1 MKSHRGISAV
11 VGTVFLIA
19 IVIGALS
26 YVSYSLDILGN
37 FSEQLVA
44 EESRQRNIQNE
55 EFDITSIDVTS
66 LNKLNATIKNTGE
79 IPLKITTLWIDEQ
92 GVDDVV
98 QKITID
104 KTIAPGR
111 TFDFTHENID
121 IDIDPAK
128 GYNLKMLSSRG
139 QTQSLYINSGSVE
152 PLSMYV
158 HVLPAKVSTGFPAT
172 LLFVVTNNMSNNNNL
187 YNLSPNI
194 EVSSANGLAVF
205 SSLTDVKP
213 ASYPVLKPGGV
224 ATFEYAYTVSGIE
237 GQFIDF
243 GVSLQNGYTSPS
255 DPNHI
260 QSVNA
265 TVEVKDVE
273 LAITSGS
280 SLTSLGLESGEAS
293 NADILLFHAETW
305 GTPIGLGAYQME
317 NTKADQGGITFNTVD
332 DMPLIHISSNM
343 THDITVQPGKWNA
356 TLRYYSDITS
366 PTVTPPSFAF
376 FFECDDC
383 SSNDRTAESVGN
395 ISAAKDDDS
404 GNLLKDGDN
413 LPEWR
418 GATSVPVGFTDGPDG
433 DGYFHFEDDDQYFV
447 NDWAVKDSSFS
458 DVDTPPDS
466 DAVWVRLHS
475 ASIDTYMPLI
485 RFGGTESKKDT
496 VNDRYEIS
504 IGTPDG
510 NNIGKVAY
518 EYETGEG
525 EPVDD
530 GETNCLSSIALHQS
544 PYLGNWQ
551 HIVGVRESTGSC
563 TLYING
569 SSVDTDVGTTGLG
582 QVDTYDTKKEE
593 HKGAIEKLGIGSIK
607 FKDGDNDNVLEAD
620 VSLWMHWDDYAL
632 TTDEVEEL
640 YYTNYGNNGSRFQ
653 FTVNRTD
660 SDGVLIGNP
669 IVNVLATLPFH
680 DPAVNSIG
688 DTNYDALSDDDEI
701 QKYSQANATGVSST
715 TDTFLALSLNRVSTG
730 LNVID
735 DNQNL
740 PIFIRT
746 DDLLYTSDEGNELA
760 TTGSFLHSPEK
771 DDLWPTFLTFCTDE
785 QVTLTVFNDGPEG
798 LWFQFPGT
806 RLVLTTND
814 ASSSY
819 GAMPDELNYLDT
831 LYTLDFDTDGP
842 YVADQGEIEIK
853 FHVLLNPPSLG
864 SPPPAQSATVV
875 AGDYL
880 ASVFLSGFNESGGAF
895 LKTVDL
901 GLVHIIDCG

>member
-55 EFDITSIDVTS
+55 EFDITSISVTS

-139 QTQSLYINSGSVE
+139 QTQSMYVNSGSVE
-152 PLSMYV
+152 RLSMTV

-187 YNLSPNI
+187 YNLTPNI

-205 SSLTDVKP
+205 SSLSDVKP
-213 ASYPVLKPGGV
+213 TSYPVLKSGAS

-243 GVSLQNGYTSPS
+243 GVSLQNGYTSPG

-280 SLTSLGLESGEAS
+280 SLTSLGLESGTAS
-293 NADILLFHAETW
+293 NADIFLFHAETW
-305 GTPIGLGAYQME
+305 GTPIGLGAHQME
-317 NTKADQGGITFNTVD
+317 NTKSDQGGVTYNTVGD
-332 DMPLIHISSNM
+332 TPLIHISSNM
-343 THDITVQPGKWNA
+343 TQEITVEPGKWNA

-366 PTVTPPSFAF
+366 PAVTPPSFAF

-383 SSNDRTAESVGN
+383 SDDDLTAESVGN
-395 ISAAKDDDS
+395 ISSDKADT
-404 GNLLKDGDN
+404 GNLKKAGDN
-413 LPEWR
+413 FPDWR
-418 GATSVPVGFTDGPDG
+418 GPTSIPLGFTDGPDG
-433 DGYFHFEDDDQYFV
+433 DGYYRFDDDDQYFV
-447 NDWAVKDSSFS
+447 NNWAVKDSSSS

-466 DAVWVRLHS
+466 DAVWVRLHDPD
-475 ASIDTYMPLI
+475 IPDYMPLI
-485 RFGGTESKKDT
+485 RFGSTDAKKDT

-510 NNIGKVAY
+510 SKIGQAAY
-518 EYETGEG
+518 EYETGKG
-525 EPVDD
+525 ETVDD
-530 GETNCLSSIALHQS
+530 GITTCLSDLPLHEA
-544 PYLGNWQ
+544 PYFGNWQ
-551 HIVGVRESTGSC
+551 HIVGVRDGTTGGC

-569 SSVDTDVGTTGLG
+569 SNVDTNLGNTGSG
-582 QVDTYDTKKEE
+582 QVDRYDTKKAE
-593 HKGAIEKLGIGSIK
+593 HKGPIEKLGIGSIK
-607 FKDGDNDNVLEAD
+607 FKDGDKDNTLQAD
-620 VSLWMHWDDYAL
+620 VSSWIHWDDYAL

-669 IVNVLATLPFH
+669 IVNVLAPLPFH

-688 DTNYDALSDDDEI
+688 GNNYDALSDDGDI
-701 QKYSQANATGVSST
+701 AKYSQANATGISST
-715 TDTFLALSLNRVSTG
+715 TDIFSLLERVSMG

-740 PIFIRT
+740 PISIRA
-746 DDLLYTSDEGNELA
+746 DDLLYTADVGNELA

-771 DDLWPTFLTFCTDE
+771 NALWPTYLTFCTDA
-785 QVTLTVFNDGPEG
+785 QVELTVFNDGPDG
-798 LWFQFPGT
+798 LWFQFSGT

-814 ASSSY
+814 GLTSY
-819 GAMPDELNYLDT
+819 GAMPDVLTYLGVSDIA
-831 LYTLDFDTDGP
+831 LDYDTDGP
-842 YVADQGEIEIK
+842 YVADQGEIKVK
-853 FHVLLNPPSLG
+853 FHVLLNPPTLA
-864 SPPPAQSATVV
+864 SPPPSQSDPVEW
-875 AGDYL
+875 GDYS

-901 GLVHIIDCG
+901 GLVHIIDCS